1 MTRIFAADL
10 GLWCSLAAMVALIGV
25 IVLSSLISLELIRSD
40 KAISGYEPG
49 SFYDPGQSRRMHRLA
64 FPRSKK
70 RALRYVLFGILVVA
84 YITYNVLFANDLMNN
99 NLLHLIPQ
107 VKQSDLCY
115 SPRHI
120 TSFVSTIGICL
131 FGMAVAF
138 ASFRILGN
146 LRSELSQNGHS
157 SSSGFEIGTIH
168 NQSELLRLHTQAFPK
183 SRKRHVYVALSRVV
197 KTFPVVYIVLFGIY
211 LYCFKSVPPTFS
223 PCR

>member
-49 SFYDPGQSRRMHRLA
+49 RFFDQGQSRRMHKLA

-70 RALRYVLFGILVVA
+70 RVLRYVLIGILLVA
-84 YITYNVLFANDLMNN
+84 FITYNVLFANDLINN

-107 VKQSDLCY
+107 VKESDLCY
-115 SPRHI
+115 SPGHI
-120 TSFVSTIGICL
+120 ITFISMIGISL
-131 FGMAVAF
+131 VGAALAF
-138 ASFRILGN
+138 ASSRILGN
-146 LRSELSQNGHS
+146 LRSELTHTDHS
-157 SSSGFEIGTIH
+157 SSGCEIGTIH
-168 NQSELLRLHTQAFPK
+168 NQSELLRLHTLAFPK
-183 SRKRHVYVALSRVV
+183 SRKRHFYVALSRVI
-197 KTFPVVYIVLFGIY
+197 KTFPVVFIVLFGIY
-211 LYCFKSVPPTFS
+211 LYYFKNMPPTFS